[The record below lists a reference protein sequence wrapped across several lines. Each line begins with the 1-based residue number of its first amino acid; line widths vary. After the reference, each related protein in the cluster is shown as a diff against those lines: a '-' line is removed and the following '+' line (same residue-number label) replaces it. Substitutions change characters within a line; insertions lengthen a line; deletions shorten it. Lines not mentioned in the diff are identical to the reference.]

1 MIIMNQ
7 AKFDRKI
14 DISRV
19 FGTTI
24 KEGKLVQKE
33 IAKRMHV
40 TPSAIAHLKK
50 GDMPLQF
57 ENIEALMK
65 ATGKQNQF
73 LAMQV
78 ANQMVGITTPVIDGD
93 KIMKEPLA
101 MAVKTMPELSQAM
114 ASIQESMDEMT
125 IPSDQRRNENFKDP
139 EKLVNE
145 CFDAV
150 LYLMN
155 LIAYVCKSFE
165 FSMQDMLKARVK
177 RWIMKGIVKGAD

>member
-1 MIIMNQ
+1 MIIMSQ

-14 DISRV
+14 DISRA
-19 FGTTI
+19 FGSTI

-33 IAKRMHV
+33 IARRMHI

-57 ENIEALMK
+57 ENIEALMR

-73 LAMQV
+73 LAMEIS
-78 ANQMVGITTPVIDGD
+78 NKMVGITTPVMDGD

-101 MAVKTMPELSQAM
+101 MAVKTIPELSQAM
-114 ASIQESMDEMT
+114 ASIQDSLDEMT
-125 IPSDQRRNENFKDP
+125 IPKDQLKAENFEDP

-177 RWIMKGIVKGAD
+177 RWVMKGIVKGDD

>member
-1 MIIMNQ
+1 MNQ
-7 AKFDRKI
+7 AKLNRKI
-14 DISRV
+14 NISRV
-19 FGTTI
+19 LGTTI

-33 IAKRMHV
+33 IARRMHV

-73 LAMQV
+73 LAMEIS
-78 ANQMVGITTPVIDGD
+78 NKMVGITTPVIDGD

-114 ASIQESMDEMT
+114 TSIQKSMDEMT
-125 IPSDQRRNENFKDP
+125 IPSDQLKKENLEDP
-139 EKLVNE
+139 EELVKE

-155 LIAYVCKSFE
+155 LIAYVCKAFG
-165 FSMQDMLKARVK
+165 FSMQDMLKQRVK
-177 RWIMKGIVKGAD
+177 RWVMKGIVKGVD